1 MALSGTLTIT
11 PTQLTF
17 AGSKCLLSWTSVGAE
32 RVFITG
38 LGNRPPIGF
47 EYVYPTIAT
56 VYTATFTD
64 YTSTVVSS
72 VAVTTSD
79 DPAANTVSND
89 MSVLTVDV
97 ARNVDAGRI
106 AVNVRRPVGEGTPS
120 YIISSRMDQQI
131 VISFSLLGGDDLGVL

>member
-11 PTQLTF
+11 PTQLAF
-17 AGSKCLLSWTSVGAE
+17 GGSKCLLSWTSVGAE

-38 LGNRPPIGF
+38 LGYRQPIGV
-47 EYVYPTIAT
+47 EYVYPTT
-56 VYTATFTD
+56 VTTYTATFTD

-72 VAVTTSD
+72 VTVTTVD
-79 DPAANTVSND
+79 DPPANVVSND

-97 ARNVDAGRI
+97 VRNVDAGRT
-106 AVNVRRPVGEGTPS
+106 AVNVRRPPGDGTPA
-120 YIISSRMDQQI
+120 YIISSRLDQQI